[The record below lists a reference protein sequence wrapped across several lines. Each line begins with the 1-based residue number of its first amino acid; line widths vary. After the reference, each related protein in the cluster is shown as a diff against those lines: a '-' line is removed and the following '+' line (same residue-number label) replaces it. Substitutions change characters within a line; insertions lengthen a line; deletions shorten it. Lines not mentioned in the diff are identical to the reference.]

1 MKKPGVVRRDTSLE
15 LVLEYIRN
23 AILDGTYPPGT
34 QLKQSVIAS
43 DLGVSQ
49 GPTREALI
57 QLVSEGLVE
66 NVPFHGM
73 FVRQLTYKDVEE
85 IYQLRQ
91 ALESLAMRIALPILN
106 TPEHL
111 AVLEQLVQDTIRA
124 EELGDYEK
132 AVAND
137 LAFHR
142 YMVKASGNERLINFW
157 SSLLAQATVILRRL
171 YQVERELFHESMA
184 QNHQVI
190 LEAIKTQD
198 DEEVEHIL
206 REHMDYACSRL
217 VRLIQ
222 SQDKIQSGELV
233 VERVNYA

>member
-23 AILDGTYPPGT
+23 AILDGTFPPGT

-66 NVPFHGM
+66 NIPFHGM
-73 FVRQLTYKDVEE
+73 FVRELTCKDVEE

-91 ALESLAMRIALPILN
+91 GLESLAVKIALPILKK
-106 TPEHL
+106 PEHS
-111 AVLEQLVQDTIRA
+111 ARLEQLIQETIQA
-124 EELGDYEK
+124 EEMGEYEQ
-132 AVAND
+132 AVAKD

-142 YMVKASGNERLINFW
+142 YLVETSGNERLINFW
-157 SSLLAQATVILRRL
+157 NSLLAQARVILRKL
-171 YQVERELFHESMA
+171 YQVEREVFHESMA
-184 QNHQVI
+184 QNHRII
-190 LEAIKTQD
+190 LEAIKIQD
-198 DEEVEHIL
+198 YEAIENVL
-206 REHMDYACSRL
+206 QEHMDYARTRL
-217 VRLIQ
+217 LRLIQ
-222 SQDKIQSGELV
+222 TEDKLEAGEQV
-233 VERVNYA
+233 VESIDYA